1 MLFAVLGGLFLMHG
15 LSSHGAMHH
24 AGSAD
29 AAMVRAAGTSG
40 AAMVRASGAA
50 MVHSGA
56 AVADRVSAARP
67 SVEPPARGDGH
78 GAQVAELCMAV
89 LAGGL
94 LLALLGRRGGIT
106 AGVRARRTRR
116 DAGVLALA
124 FTRRPPDPPDLR
136 RLSVC
141 RC

>member
-1 MLFAVLGGLFLMHG
+1 MLLFVVLGGLFLMHG
-15 LSSHGAMHH
+15 LSGHGATHH

-29 AAMVRAAGTSG
+29 GAMVHAAG
-40 AAMVRASGAA
+40 ASGAA

-56 AVADRVSAARP
+56 AVADKVTAGLPTVDA
-67 SVEPPARGDGH
+67 PAHGDGRP
-78 GAQVAELCMAV
+78 GQLAELCMAV

-106 AGVRARRTRR
+106 AVARARRTHRTV
-116 DAGVLALA
+116 GALA
-124 FTRRPPDPPDLR
+124 FAGRPPDPPDLR
-136 RLSVC
+136 RLCVC

>member
-15 LSSHGAMHH
+15 LGSHGAMHH
-24 AGSAD
+24 TGSAD
-29 AAMVRAAGTSG
+29 AGMVHAAGNAAETMLHAAG
-40 AAMVRASGAA
+40 AEMAHSTAS
-50 MVHSGA
+50 
-56 AVADRVSAARP
+56 VADDVIVGLPSIGAPAHDGGHAA
-67 SVEPPARGDGH
+67 SF
-78 GAQVAELCMAV
+78 AELCMAV

-106 AGVRARRTRR
+106 ALAGARRTHRVVVAR
-116 DAGVLALA
+116 ASAG
-124 FTRRPPDPPDLR
+124 RPPDPPDLW